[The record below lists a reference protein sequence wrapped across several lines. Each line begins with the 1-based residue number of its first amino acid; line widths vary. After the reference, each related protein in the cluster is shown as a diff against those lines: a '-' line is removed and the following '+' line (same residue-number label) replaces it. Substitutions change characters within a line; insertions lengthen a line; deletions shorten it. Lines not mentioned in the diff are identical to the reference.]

1 MTQKNNYYL
10 VYVKSIIN
18 YCRKCQKLICSH
30 CKNSNEYKTHKTISV
45 NTNNLN
51 ESAKL
56 YVLTLKKEINSKYQK
71 DMIINFNHLNL
82 LKHSLGEKLF

>member
-1 MTQKNNYYL
+1 M
-10 VYVKSIIN
+10 YVKSIIN
-18 YCRKCQKLICSH
+18 YCRKCLKFICNH
-30 CKNSNEYKTHKTISV
+30 CKNSKEHKTHKTISV